1 MRLNDCDPGLKFA
14 IAAEPGGEGL
24 KACFSCAACSARC
37 PVGALVPEY
46 DPRRLIRLA
55 LLGDR
60 EQVLASPLIWLCS
73 ACHGCAEVCPQDVRF
88 SEVVTAIRNLAC
100 RAGYAPP
107 SQKAIAKQLAAHGRL
122 LEVTEFENNK
132 RAELGLPPVSESP
145 GDFQTILGLA
155 PESGPRPGE
164 GA

>member
-1 MRLNDCDPGLKFA
+1 MHINDCDPNLKYE
-14 IAAEPGGEGL
+14 IAAEPGGEGI
-24 KACFSCAACSARC
+24 KACFGCAACSARC
-37 PVGALVPEY
+37 PVGTLVPDY

-55 LLGDR
+55 LIGDR
-60 EQVLASPLIWLCS
+60 QRVLASPLIWLCS

-88 SEVVTAIRNLAC
+88 SEVMTAIRNLAS

-122 LEVTEFENNK
+122 LEVTDFENGK
-132 RAELGLPPVSESP
+132 RAELGLPPVSEAP
-145 GDFQTILGLA
+145 RDYQIILGLA
-155 PESGPRPGE
+155 PETGLEPGE